1 VYDRVHN
8 ASDGTPAALGTQTF
22 TIWGPGGGPIVTPAD
37 QSPTL
42 PRPER
47 VATRRRGDA
56 LECAI
61 FDAVLHQLQTV
72 GYTRLTMEG
81 VAACAR
87 TGKAALYR
95 RWTGKDDLV
104 VDAIDHALP
113 SLTDLPDHGDVRED
127 LLDLLRRMTAMVNSP
142 TGCALR
148 CLLAEVDRDHQ
159 FSALLH
165 ERVLAPRKRGF
176 LAVLERAADR
186 GQVRAEA
193 ASPWVAEVGLA
204 MVVQRFLVDGPP
216 VPDDYVVSILDEV
229 VMPLLRPRP

>member
-1 VYDRVHN
+1 MYDRVHN

-22 TIWGPGGGPIVTPAD
+22 TIEGPGGGPIATPAD

-47 VATRRRGDA
+47 VATRRRGDT

-193 ASPWVAEVGLA
+193 ASPWVGRGRAGH
-204 MVVQRFLVDGPP
+204 DGPALPGRRPP